1 MKEVLYFQLMGNRK
15 LEAENKK
22 PLCFGYVIPSATCG
36 EDERLLQPKQLTD
49 LARTSLPAEG
59 SGSAIV
65 TEDKIVKKRHTEQ

>member
-22 PLCFGYVIPSATCG
+22 SLCFGYVIPSATCG

-49 LARTSLPAEG
+49 LARTSLPFEG
-59 SGSAIV
+59 SGSAMV
-65 TEDKIVKKRHTEQ
+65 AEDKIVKKRHTEQ